1 MEQKN
6 LNQKQLEELLPDYVF
21 GRLNSNEKELFEK
34 SIQNFPELIKE
45 VENVRNVFSRLQD
58 MDLDRFLDMK
68 TKNIPVQVSQRLYRK
83 TNPLNFLAKPAFVS
97 VVAGLGVVLLIVSI
111 LFTRINKDKNVIDE
125 TITRNNVAENVP
137 YIFPELDDI
146 ANLALFENETLSDI
160 PELYLDNFS
169 FSAFYSEVEDLEEIV
184 NENLVEL
191 IGAND
196 LLFTVPFNHNSF
208 KNFEN
213 LDETDFQQIIEEL
226 KNVEL

>member
-45 VENVRNVFSRLQD
+45 VENVRNVFNRLQD

-83 TNPLNFLAKPAFVS
+83 TNPLNFFAKPAFVS

-111 LFTRINKDKNVIDE
+111 LFTRINKDNNVINE
-125 TITRNNVAENVP
+125 TITRNSVAENVP

-196 LLFTVPFNHNSF
+196 LLFTVPFNQNSF

-213 LDETDFQQIIEEL
+213 LDETDFQQIMEEL